1 MVHTDITHS
10 SQPFRILIVDDSSE
24 AREGMKMI
32 LGMSDL
38 FLYVGEASSGHEAI
52 SLCELYMPD
61 IVLMD
66 INMYGL
72 NGLETTQQLKAKFPY
87 IKVVIVTVSDDIAH
101 LFEALK
107 RGAQGYLLK
116 NLSPELWIDYLKAI
130 ALDEA
135 PMSKHLAHQL
145 LKEFSYAKSRDQ
157 EMEILTKREKEIL
170 QLVAKGISN
179 KDIAINLDISEHTVK
194 NHMKN
199 ILQKLHLE
207 NRVQLAR
214 YAYDAGFIN

>member
-1 MVHTDITHS
+1 MDLTDTSYS

-32 LGMSDL
+32 IGMSDL
-38 FLYVGEASSGHEAI
+38 FLYVGEASSGQEAI
-52 SLCELYMPD
+52 SLSELYMPD

-66 INMYGL
+66 INMHGL

-101 LFEALK
+101 LFEALR

-135 PMSKHLAHQL
+135 PMSKQLASQL
-145 LKEFSYAKSRDQ
+145 LNEFSYTKSRD
-157 EMEILTKREKEIL
+157 EEIEILTKREKEIL

>member
-1 MVHTDITHS
+1 MDLIDTSYS

-32 LGMSDL
+32 IGMSDL
-38 FLYVGEASSGHEAI
+38 FLYVGEASSGQEAI
-52 SLCELYMPD
+52 SLCEIYMPD

-66 INMYGL
+66 INMHGL
-72 NGLETTQQLKAKFPY
+72 NGLETTQLLKTKFPY

-116 NLSPELWIDYLKAI
+116 NLSSELWIDYLKAI

-135 PMSKHLAHQL
+135 PMSKQLASQL
-145 LKEFSYAKSRDQ
+145 LNEFSYTKSRN
-157 EMEILTKREKEIL
+157 EEIEILTKREKEIL

-179 KDIAINLDISEHTVK
+179 KDIAISLDISEHTVK

-214 YAYDAGFIN
+214 YAYDAGFVN